1 MSEEIRKEA
10 EETVAESEETP
21 TEAAPEFDREVLES
35 VAENLNKTLGLKPA
49 IDLKQDDQDLF
60 DAIKTESAEV
70 GIDPKTSKVSDKVV
84 KSDRKALAPETW
96 TFLEENGMLD
106 HLPKEEKPA
115 PKNGKDKPAK
125 EKAEKTT
132 GEGKKRGSATPG
144 KGPGVLA
151 AIQEILTAATA
162 KAPIKKDA
170 ILRELVKRFPDR
182 DESSMKNTINVQLPS
197 RMAKEKN
204 LDIQGSAADGFYV
217 K

>member
-106 HLPKEEKPA
+106 HLPKEEAPA
-115 PKNGKDKPAK
+115 PKKSKDKPAK
-125 EKAEKTT
+125 EKTEK
-132 GEGKKRGSATPG
+132 EP
-144 KGPGVLA
+144 
-151 AIQEILTAATA
+151 
-162 KAPIKKDA
+162 
-170 ILRELVKRFPDR
+170 
-182 DESSMKNTINVQLPS
+182 
-197 RMAKEKN
+197 KEKKNN
-204 LDIQGSAADGFYV
+204 LPPRDFSNSSKAQVYRAYEKGETDVTKLSAVVSGAVKDGTI
-217 K
+217 KSWMGQWKNGKNLPAIASK